1 MSYAKYLLLSLAIF
15 LSSSYWQTLLRER
28 IGTRGSGRSEE
39 ETGKI
44 KPLSWFSLE
53 SYLGNSE
60 AQDECCAF
68 LLEHVVYNY
77 LLF

>member
-1 MSYAKYLLLSLAIF
+1 MSYVKYLLLSSVIF
-15 LSSSYWQTLLRER
+15 LSNSYWQTPLRDR

-44 KPLSWFSLE
+44 KPLSGFSLE

-60 AQDECCAF
+60 AQGECCAF
-68 LLEHVVYNY
+68 LLEHIVYNY